1 MSCKKIGEYLID
13 RGVCDAQ
20 DVNTAI
26 DLQLTLTEKGTYKP
40 IGQILIE
47 KSSLNARNLKL
58 NLHSQVK
65 DMLSSVDLFN
75 SMPRKVI
82 SKIASTAECIA
93 FPKGETIIYE
103 GDLGDSFYQVISG
116 LIRIFHVSEDG
127 VQITLNTLGPGE
139 SFGEMALLTG
149 EPRSASVDI
158 QEAGSLLRI
167 SKQAFDQFVS
177 EIPGFSL
184 MLSRILSD
192 RLRTGTFNLLEASA
206 NQKAYQRFI
215 SQQDSRFEA
224 KLHGTCKSIKRLKD
238 KINQIAKND
247 ETVLIIG
254 EAGTEKGDVAR
265 LIHSIS
271 KKKNEPFLSVDIKSV
286 NMGRS
291 DGGHKHH
298 DPIRL
303 ELAQECALFGHVK
316 DAFSFASERRL
327 GLFQVGDGGTIVIEN
342 IEHLAFNIQTR
353 LADFIEN
360 GHFQTLGS
368 QNTTHSTIRII
379 ATSCVDLSEHVQNNK
394 FNKHLFD
401 LFKESQTLIVP
412 PLKKRKKDLG
422 QIVKY
427 LVKLYSTR
435 AGKSVPDIN
444 DDAYKD
450 IMSYDWPGNTDELK
464 AVIQR
469 AVNLTSS
476 TILTSEDILI
486 GISSQITGG
495 AKFNLLK
502 FKHIRSLFLSRFFP
516 NTIQFVT
523 ASFFALIICLGFF
536 GSQEPGNNI
545 SLELTWGIWEP
556 LAIMLSILAAKI
568 WCAACPVGALSSHIS
583 HNYGLKRNIPSFIR
597 SHGDYFAVAGL
608 GLIFLSIAFF
618 NMPASPRATA
628 AMILSIFAPA
638 IILAFIYRRRIWCR
652 FLCPLGKLLGFL
664 SRCSPLELRA
674 NYNICNNDCTDH
686 ACYIGSD
693 RHPGCPVFE
702 APFVLYNNQECILC
716 GNCIKNCPHQS
727 PVLSVRAPGQELWTF
742 RKPDSVMIL
751 LASLITGSQFFRGL
765 EKTDSF
771 HSYMEK
777 LDHQWMIYSIFIT
790 LTCLLAFLLIQTAGN
805 MIFKSVKTTSRE
817 KSNLMVYL
825 LVPIIASF
833 ELGFQFERL
842 VSLGGQSLVTLGN
855 HFNFDWSFLM
865 ISMGPGMIKFH
876 QIAFMLAG
884 LLYSRVVLVKLL
896 NNQHYLPI
904 NHLSRLGHW
913 PVILLAVSYILIF

>member
-1 MSCKKIGEYLID
+1 MTCKKIGEYLID
-13 RGVCDAQ
+13 RGVCNAQ
-20 DVNTAI
+20 DINTAM
-26 DLQLTLTEKGTYKP
+26 DLQRTLTAKGTYKP

-47 KSSLNARNLKL
+47 KSSLNAKNLKL
-58 NLHSQVK
+58 NLLSQVE
-65 DMLSSVDLFN
+65 DMLSSVDLF
-75 SMPRKVI
+75 SSLPLEVI

-93 FPKGETIIYE
+93 FPKGEIIIHE
-103 GDLGDSFYQVISG
+103 GDQGDSFYQVISG

-167 SKQAFDQFVS
+167 SKQAFDQLVS

-184 MLSRILSD
+184 VLSKILSD
-192 RLRTGTFNLLEASA
+192 RLRTGTSNLLEASA

-215 SQQDSRFEA
+215 SRQGSRFEA
-224 KLHGTCKSIKRLKD
+224 KLNGTSKPIRQLKD
-238 KINQIAKND
+238 KINQVAKND
-247 ETVLIIG
+247 EIVLILG
-254 EAGTEKGDVAR
+254 EPGTEKGDVAR

-271 KKKNEPFLSVDIKSV
+271 QKKNEPFLSVDIKSV

-291 DGGHKHH
+291 DDGHKHH

-303 ELAQECALFGHVK
+303 ELAQECSLFGHVK
-316 DAFSFASERRL
+316 DAFSFAPERRL

-342 IEHLAFNIQTR
+342 IEHLAVNIQTR
-353 LADFIEN
+353 LADFIEK
-360 GHFQTLGS
+360 GHFQALGS
-368 QNTTHSTIRII
+368 QNTIHSTIRII
-379 ATSCVDLSEHVQNNK
+379 ATSCVDLSEHVRNNK
-394 FNKHLFD
+394 FNKRLFN
-401 LFKESQTLIVP
+401 LFKASQTLIVP
-412 PLKKRKKDLG
+412 PLRKRKKDLG
-422 QIVKY
+422 LIVKH
-427 LVKLYSTR
+427 LVKMYSTQ
-435 AGKSVPDIN
+435 AEKSILDID

-469 AVNLTSS
+469 AVNLTSG

-486 GISSQITGG
+486 GIASQITGG
-495 AKFNLLK
+495 IKFNLMKLE
-502 FKHIRSLFLSRFFP
+502 HIRRLFLSRFFP
-516 NTIQFVT
+516 NTIQFIT
-523 ASFFALIICLGFF
+523 ASFFVLIIYLGFF
-536 GSQEPGNNI
+536 GSQKSGNNI

-556 LAIMLSILAAKI
+556 LAILSCILAARI
-568 WCAACPVGALSSHIS
+568 WCTACPVGALSSHIS
-583 HNYGLKRNIPSFIR
+583 HNYGLKQKIPSFIR
-597 SHGDYFAVAGL
+597 KYGDYFTAAGL
-608 GLIFLSIAFF
+608 GLIFLSEAFF

-638 IILAFIYRRRIWCR
+638 VILAFIYRRRVWCR

-686 ACYIGSD
+686 TCYIGSD

-702 APFVLYNNQECILC
+702 APFMLYNNQECILC

-727 PVLSVRAPGQELWTF
+727 PVLSIRAPGQELWTF
-742 RKPDSVMIL
+742 RKPDSIMIL
-751 LASLITGSQFFRGL
+751 LASLIIGSQFFRGL
-765 EKTDSF
+765 EKTNYF

-777 LDHQWMIYSIFIT
+777 SDHHLIFYSIFIT
-790 LTCLLAFLLIQTAGN
+790 LTCLLTFLLIKTAGN
-805 MIFKSVKTTSRE
+805 MIFKSVKTTSLER
-817 KSNLMVYL
+817 SNLMVYL
-825 LVPIIASF
+825 LVPLIAGF
-833 ELGFQFERL
+833 ELAFQFERL
-842 VSLGGQSLVTLGN
+842 VSLGGRTFVTLGN
-855 HFNFDWSFLM
+855 HFSFDWSFLM

-876 QIAFMLAG
+876 QIAFVLTG
-884 LLYSRVVLVKLL
+884 LLYSKLVLVKLI

-904 NHLSRLGHW
+904 THLSRPGHW